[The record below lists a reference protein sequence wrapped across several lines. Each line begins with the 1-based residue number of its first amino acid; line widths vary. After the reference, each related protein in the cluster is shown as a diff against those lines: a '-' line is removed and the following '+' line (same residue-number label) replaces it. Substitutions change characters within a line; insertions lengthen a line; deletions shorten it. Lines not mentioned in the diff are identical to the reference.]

1 MEKINIEIELGSEFQ
16 EQVILPMLLGIK
28 MNFETQHQ
36 KNKMIIT
43 KDNKEMSYF
52 DLEKYV

>member
-28 MNFETQHQ
+28 MNFENRHE

-43 KDNKEMSYF
+43 KDNKEMSCF
-52 DLEKYV
+52 DLEKYI